1 MEIVFGMIIILVA
14 GFVQGLTSF
23 GLSIVA
29 IPFLARII
37 PLQEIVPT
45 IIVLA
50 LLTNTLVLFHARKE
64 IQFKK
69 YTLLVLMGILFLP
82 VGVFSLTYLNPDYL
96 KLFFGVL
103 ITGFSLL
110 LIFKKTFPIKRE
122 KIGYIITGSLSGF
135 LNGSLSLSG
144 PPVVLFLSIQ
154 GVNKDTFRAN
164 ITLYFMILNIIAT
177 GIFIANG
184 MMNRVVFDRILYFA
198 PALVAGVVAGIMAS
212 KKLKDESFKKVV
224 LVSLLLLG
232 AWTTINTLTNI
243 VG

>member
-1 MEIVFGMIIILVA
+1 MEILFGMIVILIA
-14 GFVQGLTSF
+14 GFIQGLTSF

-50 LLTNTLVLFHARKE
+50 MITNALVLINSRKE
-64 IQFKK
+64 IQFRQF
-69 YTLLVLMGILFLP
+69 TLLVLMGVLFLP
-82 VGVFSLTYLNPDYL
+82 VGVFSLTYLNPNYL

-110 LIFKKTFPIKRE
+110 LVLKKTFPIKHE
-122 KIGYIITGSLSGF
+122 KIGYVITGALSGF

-177 GIFIANG
+177 GIFLANG
-184 MMNRVVFDRILYFA
+184 LMNRIVIDRILYFA
-198 PALVAGVVAGIMAS
+198 PALVVGVVGGIVAS
-212 KKLKDESFKKVV
+212 KKLKDEAFKKLV

-232 AWTTINTLTNI
+232 VWTTISTFINL
-243 VG
+243 VR